1 MTVTPKKIAK
11 WTLGLCAVSAGAA
24 AVSYVVTKKL
34 VDVAVDRET
43 PKVLEKTKETFAG
56 SEKMREIVEEQ
67 KAAATAL
74 EQMPR
79 EDVELTAFDGARLV
93 GHWVRCDKPQRTL
106 IAFHGWRSSW
116 TMDFG
121 LIADYWRQENC
132 NVLFVE
138 QRGQNGSS
146 GDYMGFGLLE
156 RHDCLSW
163 AEYAAGIGDGLPA
176 YLVGVSMGAATV
188 LMASGMQL
196 PAAVHGILADCG
208 YTSPNAIWKY
218 ISEKNLHLPYTG
230 LRRMVVDDLC
240 RRKWNTEDSNYSCA
254 DALAHCKVPVL
265 FVHGTADHFVPVE
278 MTYEN
283 YLACAAPKQLLI
295 VPGAD
300 HGMSYLVERER
311 YEKTCHAFFETY
323 DN

>member
-1 MTVTPKKIAK
+1 MTVTRKKIGK
-11 WTLGLCAVSAGAA
+11 WMLGLSAVAAGAA

-43 PKVLEKTKETFAG
+43 PEALEKTKETFAG
-56 SEKMREIVEEQ
+56 SEKMREIMAEQ
-67 KAAATAL
+67 KAAAGAL
-74 EQMPR
+74 EALPH
-79 EDVELTAFDGARLV
+79 EDVELTAFDGEKLL
-93 GHWVRCDKPQRTL
+93 GHWVRCENPARTL

-116 TMDFG
+116 SMDFG
-121 LIADYWRQENC
+121 LVVDFWQRAHC

-146 GDYMGFGLLE
+146 GAYMGFGLLE
-156 RHDCLSW
+156 RHDCLTW
-163 AEYAAGIGDGLPA
+163 AEYVDGLGEGLPV
-176 YLVGVSMGAATV
+176 YLVGVSMGASTV

-196 PAAVHGILADCG
+196 PACVHGIMADCG

-240 RRKWNTEDSNYSCA
+240 RRKWTTEDNNYSCT
-254 DALAHCKVPVL
+254 DALRHCIVPVL
-265 FVHGTADHFVPVE
+265 FIHGTADHFVPVE
-278 MTYEN
+278 MSFEN
-283 YLACAAPKQLLI
+283 YLACAAPKELLI

-311 YEKTCHAFFETY
+311 YEATCNAFFEKY
-323 DN
+323 DK